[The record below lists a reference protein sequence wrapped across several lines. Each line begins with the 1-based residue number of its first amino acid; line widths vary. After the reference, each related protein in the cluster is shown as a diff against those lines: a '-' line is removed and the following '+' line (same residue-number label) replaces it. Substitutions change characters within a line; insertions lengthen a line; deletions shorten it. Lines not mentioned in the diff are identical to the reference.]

1 MLLRRQLIGMLWV
14 DSREV
19 ARAHLVFLSINR
31 TDSTFVVDVFQ
42 QTAVFHLP
50 LRTTMEY
57 LSFFLKLNDGDG
69 FVHLRCQTLIFVFHR
84 VAFQQFWHEFLAG
97 VVAIDFHCKGCQ
109 RYEIDTVC
117 LLDGRQIGIAQ

>member
-1 MLLRRQLIGMLWV
+1 
-14 DSREV
+14 
-19 ARAHLVFLSINR
+19 
-31 TDSTFVVDVFQ
+31 
-42 QTAVFHLP
+42 
-50 LRTTMEY
+50 MEY

-117 LLDGRQIGIAQ
+117 LLDGRQIGIAQRQSQHVTDTGIITCTGTHPQHVVIAPLNIPGVVLAHRIEDDMCPLSAIVDVA